1 MTYGSWDMQWER
13 QNWLSFWAI
22 FCLFTPLTA
31 QKIKILKNEKSIWR
45 CRQFTHACTCNF
57 HNLYASWDMECDRH
71 NFLSFSAIFCPFTQL
86 TCWKIKIF
94 KKKIKI
100 SGDII
105 ILLLC
110 TTNDGHM
117 MYGSWDTEC
126 DRIFLI
132 LYHFCPFTPLKTLKC
147 KILKKQTKKQTN
159 AFRYH
164 HFTQVYHK

>member
-94 KKKIKI
+94 KKK
-100 SGDII
+100 
-105 ILLLC
+105 
-110 TTNDGHM
+110 
-117 MYGSWDTEC
+117 
-126 DRIFLI
+126 
-132 LYHFCPFTPLKTLKC
+132 
-147 KILKKQTKKQTN
+147 KKN
-159 AFRYH
+159 IWRYH
-164 HFTQVYHK
+164 HFTLVYYKWRSYDVWFLRYRVRQNFSHFVPFLPFYPPKNPEMQNIEKTNKKTNKRLQISSFYTSLP